1 MKKFADR
8 AKANG
13 LKNIHVMEK
22 RHATIWGAA
31 SLLSMYLDAV
41 KCALEEMGWLNWD
54 FILNLSETDFPL
66 LSLQELEYHLAR
78 NKGYNF
84 LSSHGYDTARFI
96 QKQGLEYVFFEC
108 ESRMWRLGKRLELY
122 SIRFDGGSD
131 WLVLSRDFAQ
141 FALTNDA
148 LVRSLREMFANILLP
163 VESFFHTV
171 RQYRAS
177 ASPYFSVV
185 KVLSKMTI

>member
-1 MKKFADR
+1 M
-8 AKANG
+8 
-13 LKNIHVMEK
+13 
-22 RHATIWGAA
+22 
-31 SLLSMYLDAV
+31 
-41 KCALEEMGWLNWD
+41 
-54 FILNLSETDFPL
+54 

-78 NKGYNF
+78 
-84 LSSHGYDTARFI
+84 S
-96 QKQGLEYVFFEC
+96 VFPD
-108 ESRMWRLGKRLELY
+108 

-171 RQYRAS
+171 RQYGAS
-177 ASPYFSVV
+177 ASPYFSMAN
-185 KVLSKMTI
+185 VLSKMTI